1 MLHNPTF
8 SNQVLVSD
16 TFNSNT
22 WDIDNWKNETL
33 QHETCKLNLPCPP
46 EPIGNPDIS
55 LWGDVAHSGMGL
67 HLAWLLDRRKQPQ
80 KWGKEWKGKHFYIN
94 TCFNILKH
102 HSSEECICP
111 YISLRLLV
119 CWLTWLVTEQHT
131 YEWSKKNI
139 CPPLCWLPLVTPLIF
154 PHILYSLAI
163 TITFTY
169 FWTLWL
175 PLLHLFSPFTPLL
188 HIVQPFGYHSYIPF
202 PLLHPFYIFLN
213 PLATTLTSLFSYITP
228 LWHVVWHIWKVFSHA
243 PRIQVFVGLTLNR
256 IISIRKSS
264 YWITISSQVPLFHI
278 CCLESPVG
286 KKLECFAQVQRAGTI
301 WSSLDNSHIFLS
313 QTSHREIWLQRCS
326 FNLQACRK
334 TKQARSTCV
343 VANLL
348 GMQGTEN
355 LAWANDLLKG
365 DQDTA
370 NMISSMFHQKTS
382 MKKQKIQRP

>member
-1 MLHNPTF
+1 MNVYVSKKHWASLLWGVLLITNECMWTKQGKHHWGVYKNTLRHETLFQTKTRPGLSLFHEGILPLIDLSWSTWVESFPKHLSQSHQCWHLTPAWLEPERAAQIPHSSTTMLHNPTF

-55 LWGDVAHSGMGL
+55 LWGDAAHSGMGL

-80 KWGKEWKGKHFYIN
+80 IWGKEWKETHFYIN

-111 YISLRLLV
+111 YISLMLLV

-131 YEWSKKNI
+131 YERSLKKKH
-139 CPPLCWLPLVTPLIF
+139 LSTLLLVTTCYTPDI
-154 PHILYSLAI
+154 PPYIILL
-163 TITFTY
+163 
-169 FWTLWL
+169 
-175 PLLHLFSPFTPLL
+175 
-188 HIVQPFGYHSYIPF
+188 GYH
-202 PLLHPFYIFLN
+202 FYIFLN
-213 PLATTLTSLFSYITP
+213 PLHLFSP
-228 LWHVVWHIWKVFSHA
+228 LWW
-243 PRIQVFVGLTLNR
+243 PRCR
-256 IISIRKSS
+256 
-264 YWITISSQVPLFHI
+264 
-278 CCLESPVG
+278 
-286 KKLECFAQVQRAGTI
+286 
-301 WSSLDNSHIFLS
+301 
-313 QTSHREIWLQRCS
+313 
-326 FNLQACRK
+326 FNLQTCRK

-355 LAWANDLLKG
+355 LVWANDLLKG

-370 NMISSMFHQKTS
+370 NMISSMSHQKNINEQS
-382 MKKQKIQRP
+382 KRSRDLN